1 MFLCSKN
8 SLNRIPRV
16 LNFRNF
22 HLTFFASSK
31 REITEYNRCENDTT
45 VSSKLSMDQPRQVS
59 NDFFGVESDEGV
71 IEVENKPTLDNSGKK
86 RVLIDTK
93 KEKTIIMRFG
103 TIRYDAHN
111 KPNINSRVEISG
123 AQQIFDTEEDKM
135 LTSSKRLFSIN
146 SVEKVETLSKLGESS
161 VSLNEKIKPESSSS
175 SYIDDL
181 YFHDKYVEKDCIDYN
196 SEHSS
201 SVPTDD
207 KSNFIDEFYFS
218 NNTTEENIST
228 EVKTEI
234 MIEEPSTP
242 AEKNSSAFIS
252 DIEKNSFFDEICFS
266 HNSTRNNSKTGN
278 EKNLGSIGINCKT
291 LGKDVEEFGNQE
303 SNSELS
309 EKDKVSLFDENYF
322 GKDLSNDANLII
334 DKNLV
339 EYARLESGSLPEQ
352 SSIKIRNLA
361 VGNFESNEFSSVIAK
376 KVPEMKNNFVFKNS
390 EFLNADFQKNSKNSK
405 KMKLEITQN
414 NLKDHLEENKNYIDE
429 ENAKLNKSMHSQN
442 LKIQKEINENEGSE
456 TAYDYVKKLRSAR
469 KQSNPELVKGK
480 FIPMTEKL
488 DSKGFRILENQVP
501 SLIHYTRDEII
512 DLLVKNVLYSD
523 DDLIV
528 LNKPYNLVIHD
539 SKTVKGASLS
549 QYLDDLASELD
560 RQTNK
565 PKLFTVHR
573 LDKETTGCL
582 LLARNETSAHMLK
595 SLFAQR
601 KIIKTYWI
609 VTIKV
614 PDPLEGVIDIPI
626 SEGSVNDKARM
637 VLHPDLPKDM
647 PYKNHSA
654 HGKRAVTHYKVIAQS
669 GNAALVEVKPETG
682 LKHQI
687 RVHFGF
693 GLSCPILGDH
703 KYSYLD
709 KLVPQ
714 KLQADLLQRLHVRQS
729 KVRYIPMH
737 IYARSVLIPQYKGG
751 RNLFVM
757 APMPIHMSKNLQKL
771 KFRKNN

>member
-1 MFLCSKN
+1 
-8 SLNRIPRV
+8 
-16 LNFRNF
+16 
-22 HLTFFASSK
+22 
-31 REITEYNRCENDTT
+31 
-45 VSSKLSMDQPRQVS
+45 
-59 NDFFGVESDEGV
+59 
-71 IEVENKPTLDNSGKK
+71 
-86 RVLIDTK
+86 
-93 KEKTIIMRFG
+93 MRFG
-103 TIRYDAHN
+103 TIRYDEHN
-111 KPNINSRVEISG
+111 KPNINRRVENSG
-123 AQQIFDTEEDKM
+123 AQHIFDTEEDKI
-135 LTSSKRLFSIN
+135 LTSSKRQSLFTKK
-146 SVEKVETLSKLGESS
+146 SVEKFETSSKLGENS
-161 VSLNEKIKPESSSS
+161 VSGNEKIKPESF
-175 SYIDDL
+175 SYIDKFH
-181 YFHDKYVEKDCIDYN
+181 FHDKYVDKDCIDYN

-207 KSNFIDEFYFS
+207 KSNFIDECYFS
-218 NNTTEENIST
+218 NNVTKGNISRK
-228 EVKTEI
+228 VKTEI
-234 MIEEPSTP
+234 MVEEPSTP

-252 DIEKNSFFDEICFS
+252 DIEKSSFFDKIYFS
-266 HNSTRNNSKTGN
+266 NDFSKNNSKISDG
-278 EKNLGSIGINCKT
+278 ESQGLIGISCKT
-291 LGKDVEEFGNQE
+291 LSKDVEYFGNQE
-303 SNSELS
+303 SNSESS
-309 EKDKVSLFDENYF
+309 EKDEVSLFDENYF

-334 DKNLV
+334 DKNFV
-339 EYARLESGSLPEQ
+339 EDAKLESGSLPEQ
-352 SSIKIRNLA
+352 SSIKIKNLA
-361 VGNFESNEFSSVIAK
+361 VGNFELNEFSSVTAK
-376 KVPEMKNNFVFKNS
+376 KVPEMKNKFLFQNS
-390 EFLNADFQKNSKNSK
+390 EFFNADFQKNSK
-405 KMKLEITQN
+405 KMKLEVIQN
-414 NLKDHLEENKNYIDE
+414 NLNDHLEEKENHIDNKNV
-429 ENAKLNKSMHSQN
+429 KLNKNMHNQN
-442 LKIQKEINENEGSE
+442 KKIQKEVNENEGSE
-456 TAYDYVKKLRSAR
+456 TAYDYVKNLRNAK
-469 KQSNPELVKGK
+469 KQSNLELVNGK
-480 FIPMTEKL
+480 FIPKTEKL
-488 DSKGFRILENQVP
+488 DSKGFRILKHQVP
-501 SLIHYTRDEII
+501 SLMYYTRDEII
-512 DLLVKNVLYSD
+512 DLLVKNVLYCD
-523 DDLIV
+523 DDVIV

-539 SKTVKGASLS
+539 SKTVKEASLS

-614 PDPLEGVIDIPI
+614 PNPLEGIIDIPI
-626 SEGSVNDKARM
+626 SEGSINDKARM
-637 VLHPDLPKDM
+637 VLHPDLPKDI
-647 PYKNHSA
+647 PYKNHSP
-654 HGKRAVTHYKVIAQS
+654 GDFTPYKVFFKS
-669 GNAALVEVKPETG
+669 WKS

-771 KFRKNN
+771 KFKKND